1 MDKLDKLIE
10 SVDDPT
16 KTGDEP
22 LVPDVPVVPE
32 VPLVPVV
39 PDVPVVPLVPLV
51 PVVPLVPEVPLVPAS
66 PLSPVL
72 AKVNTQSSPFVNGV
86 LPDSS
91 KGDMVTLKYPSFS
104 CVTLPIVNNKKDE
117 VSNNFVTLR

>member
-1 MDKLDKLIE
+1 MGE
-10 SVDDPT
+10 
-16 KTGDEP
+16 EP
-22 LVPDVPVVPE
+22 LVPDDPDVPEVPV

-39 PDVPVVPLVPLV
+39 PDVPVVPLVPEDPLLLEL
-51 PVVPLVPEVPLVPAS
+51 PLVPEVPLVPAS

>member
-22 LVPDVPVVPE
+22 LVPDVPVVPD

-51 PVVPLVPEVPLVPAS
+51 PVVPLVPEVPLVPGS

-72 AKVNTQSSPFVNGV
+72 AKVNTQSSPATNGELV
-86 LPDSS
+86 DSS
-91 KGDMVTLKYPSFS
+91 NGEIVALKYPPFS
-104 CVTLPIVNNKKDE
+104 
-117 VSNNFVTLR
+117 